1 MQKKGELFDEFGNYF
16 GDVED
21 SDDSE
26 DSFDEEDEK
35 VHSENQNETNGQ
47 ATEEAKNEEE
57 PKQEVVLFEDKNYYP
72 TLQEAFPEAEIM
84 IEEEDAMD
92 IEEPILPPP
101 QTQKYHLTGADDG
114 RFDQTK
120 NTRKRGSS
128 RTCWACPRITAT
140 WP

>member
-1 MQKKGELFDEFGNYF
+1 MDKKADLFDEFGNYY
-16 GDVED
+16 GEVED

-35 VHSENQNETNGQ
+35 PELENPNETNGKPNP
-47 ATEEAKNEEE
+47 EAKNEEDS
-57 PKQEVVLFEDKNYYP
+57 KQEVVLFEDKNYYP

-92 IEEPILPPP
+92 IDEPILPPP

-114 RFDQTK
+114 SDD
-120 NTRKRGSS
+120 
-128 RTCWACPRITAT
+128 
-140 WP
+140 